1 MHFGREGSAP
11 VEALERA
18 MQRDV
23 IAISDD
29 IEAEIANTLIQKFTW
44 PERRAHEALRL
55 VLRRSVRYKLQHTVH
70 LCRDPKDNMFLECAA
85 LAQANVL
92 VSGDKDLLILRSYA
106 GTLIVTA
113 LEYLALEQSI

>member
-29 IEAEIANTLIQKFTW
+29 IEAEIANTLIQKFT
-44 PERRAHEALRL
+44 
-55 VLRRSVRYKLQHTVH
+55 
-70 LCRDPKDNMFLECAA
+70 
-85 LAQANVL
+85 
-92 VSGDKDLLILRSYA
+92 
-106 GTLIVTA
+106 
-113 LEYLALEQSI
+113 